1 MADDK
6 TKVGRTDRDRINV
19 NEPYELRYWSKKF
32 GVTPVRLKLA
42 VARVGRTAAKNW
54 QVPEEPIP

>member
-6 TKVGRTDRDRINV
+6 TKVGKADRDRINV

-32 GVTPVRLKLA
+32 GATPVRLKLA
-42 VARVGRTAAKNW
+42 VARVGRRAAKIAKYLKN
-54 QVPEEPIP
+54 PSP